1 MKTIIKAALAGMILI
16 GATTTVQA
24 SENPFIGEIMTT
36 AATFCPRGWTETDGR
51 LIPISENSTL
61 FSLLGTTYG
70 GDGRTTF
77 AIPDLRGRVAIS
89 EGQAEGIPSFRQ
101 GMRIN
106 GGVTGSGNDTMIM
119 PALVMK
125 TCIALLGTYP
135 VRN

>member
-1 MKTIIKAALAGMILI
+1 MIIKATLAGICSVVI
-16 GATTTVQA
+16 TTPAQA
-24 SENPFIGEIMTT
+24 GDRPFIGEIMTT

-51 LIPISENSTL
+51 LMQISERSAL

-77 AIPDLRGRVAIS
+77 ALPDLRGRVAIS
-89 EGQAEGIPSFRQ
+89 EGKADNIPGFRQ

-106 GGVTGSGNDTMIM
+106 GGVTGSGNDTMIV
-119 PALVMK
+119 PALVLR

-135 VRN
+135 ARN

>member
-1 MKTIIKAALAGMILI
+1 MFPMTAQAGD
-16 GATTTVQA
+16 T
-24 SENPFIGEIMTT
+24 PFIGEIMIT
-36 AATFCPRGWTETDGR
+36 AAIFCPRGWAETDGR
-51 LIPISENSTL
+51 LIPVNENTAL

-70 GDGRTTF
+70 GDGNTTF
-77 AIPDLRGRVAIS
+77 ALPDLRGRVAIS
-89 EGQAEGIPSFRQ
+89 EGKAEDIPGFRQ

-135 VRN
+135 ARN